1 MEPHNKHRTRK
12 ASGTLKKR
20 KGNSAGSPLYLPN
33 IAELIEQGQITVGVI
48 SKAWCIGATADDGHN
63 TLAMLVRGERETLVE
78 LLTRLDKAIA
88 KAQNEDIITDEI
100 NTP

>member
-1 MEPHNKHRTRK
+1 
-12 ASGTLKKR
+12 
-20 KGNSAGSPLYLPN
+20 LPN

>member
-1 MEPHNKHRTRK
+1 
-12 ASGTLKKR
+12 
-20 KGNSAGSPLYLPN
+20 LYLPN
-33 IAELIEQGQITVGVI
+33 IAQLIEEGQITVGVI
-48 SKAWCIGATADDGHN
+48 NNAWCIGATADDGHN

-88 KAQNEDIITDEI
+88 KAQNEGIVTDEI